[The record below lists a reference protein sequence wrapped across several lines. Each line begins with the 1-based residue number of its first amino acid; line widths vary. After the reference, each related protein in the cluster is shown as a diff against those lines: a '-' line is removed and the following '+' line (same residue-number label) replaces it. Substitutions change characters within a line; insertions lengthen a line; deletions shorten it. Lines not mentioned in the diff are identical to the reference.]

1 MAAAL
6 AGTDAL
12 AQRGGRGGAPAGP
25 TPPPTNP
32 QALPVDRANAPYV
45 RATPPTEPMIQKIF
59 EEGMQRSQ
67 VMAIAQTLLDSIGPR
82 LTGSTDADRAQAYM
96 LATYAKWGIPAR
108 IENYGTWN
116 SFKNGAAFGEL
127 LFPRVRGLEITAM
140 GWTPGTN
147 GKWIEGN
154 VVVIPETVVTP
165 ELFDAWVPSAR
176 GKFVLLN
183 APQLSC
189 RMPAQWAEFGTP
201 NRAIGCG
208 RSRVRWRARSTSG
221 CWPAVARGRFKPSS
235 RRPACWV
242 P

>member
-1 MAAAL
+1 MLRTYLLTGAL
-6 AGTDAL
+6 ALAATSSDAL
-12 AQRGGRGGAPAGP
+12 AQRGGRAGPPAP

-45 RATPPTEPMIQKIF
+45 RTTAPTNPMIAKIF

-67 VMAIAQTLLDSIGPR
+67 VMTFAQTLLDSIGPR

-96 LATYAKWGIPAR
+96 LATYAKWGLPAR

-116 SFKNGAAFGEL
+116 SWKNGAAFAEL
-127 LFPRVRGLEITAM
+127 LFPRVRGLEVTAM

-147 GKWIEGN
+147 GQWVEGD
-154 VVVIPETVVTP
+154 VVLIPDSVVTP
-165 ELFDAWVPSAR
+165 ELFTAWVPSAR

-189 RMPAQWAEFGTP
+189 RMASQWAEFGTVESRDRLRQEQSAMLP
-201 NRAIGCG
+201 KRIVRCSVRA
-208 RSRVRWRARSTSG
+208 SLAARQG
-221 CWPAVARGRFKPSS
+221 A
-235 RRPACWV
+235 
-242 P
+242 